1 MTSRPSLRTAR
12 TTRTGVALCTALAT
26 GIAGL
31 ATVTNAA
38 PAHAAVVANP
48 VTHSA
53 PGALIGLEPVGS
65 HETGVF
71 GESAAEIVAHHPD
84 SQRVMVVNAQ
94 SGKIDVLDVSE
105 PAGPKLLHS
114 VDGGTGTT
122 INSVAVRADGLAAA
136 TVEPADKTEPGSLIF
151 FDAAGDGEELGRV
164 GGGSLPDMVTITA
177 DGTSALVANE
187 GEPAEDYSVDPEGT
201 VSVVA
206 LPEGLEAPAQ
216 SDVRTAG
223 FTAFEDSLPEGVRIF
238 GPEEVDG
245 EEYTTTVAQNLEP
258 EYIATVDGTAY
269 VTLQENNAVAVVDI
283 AAAQVTDILPLG
295 TVDHSQ
301 PGNGLD
307 ALDRDEKVNIANWP
321 VKGLVQPDSIGA
333 YQAGGT
339 TYFVTANE
347 GDARDWDAYS
357 EEARV
362 KHLGDPD
369 ETDYL
374 DRPLPGL
381 CEGFAGLDAE
391 GIEDLQEDE
400 NLGRLNITL
409 ADGLS
414 GDGSCYEELYSYGTR
429 GFSVYSADG
438 TRVFD
443 SGAEFEEILADVAER
458 SPLVFNSNHEE
469 TAFDDRS
476 DNKGPEPEGLTLG
489 EINGRT
495 YAFIGLERVGGIFVY
510 DVTDPAG
517 SQFVTYVNNRDF
529 SVDPDETGSAEGAG
543 DLGPEGLAFIA
554 AKDSPN
560 GKPMLVVGNEVSG
573 TTTLF
578 EITGEGVEDGDDS
591 DDADDA
597 DDTDGGDGADGS
609 ADSSSEGDFIAGS
622 ALGSSAGTVFGVL
635 AGVLGLLGVLGL
647 FGQPLLNAMGDRFPQ
662 LRAQIEQALR

>member
-1 MTSRPSLRTAR
+1 MTSSPSVRTAR

-26 GIAGL
+26 GLAGL
-31 ATVTNAA
+31 ATVPHAA

-53 PGALIGLEPVGS
+53 PGAAIGLEPVGS
-65 HETGVF
+65 HETGVL

-105 PAGPKLLHS
+105 PAAPELLHS
-114 VDGGTGTT
+114 VDGGAGTT

-164 GGGSLPDMVTITA
+164 GVGSLPDMVTITA
-177 DGTSALVANE
+177 DGGSALVANE
-187 GEPAEDYSVDPEGT
+187 GEPAEDYSVDPEGS

-206 LPEGLEAPAQ
+206 LPETLEAPAQ
-216 SDVRTAG
+216 SDVRTAD
-223 FTAFEDSLPEGVRIF
+223 FTAFEDSLPEGVRVF

-245 EEYTTTVAQNLEP
+245 AEYTTTVAQNLEP
-258 EYIATVDGTAY
+258 EYIAAVDGTAY

-283 AAAQVTDILPLG
+283 AAARVTDILPLG

-301 PGNGLD
+301 PGTGLD
-307 ALDRDEKVNIANWP
+307 ASDRDEKVNIAEWP

-374 DRPLPGL
+374 DRPLPGP

-391 GIEDLQEDE
+391 GVADLQEDE

-414 GDGSCYEELYSYGTR
+414 EDGSCYEELYSYGTR

-489 EINGRT
+489 EIDGRT

-517 SQFVTYVNNRDF
+517 SKFVTYVNNRDF
-529 SVDPDETGSAEGAG
+529 SVDPDATGSAEGAG
-543 DLGPEGLAFIA
+543 DLGPEGLAFISA
-554 AKDSPN
+554 EDSPN
-560 GKPMLVVGNEVSG
+560 GRPMLVVGNEVSG

-578 EITGEGVEDGDDS
+578 EITGADG
-591 DDADDA
+591 DDADD
-597 DDTDGGDGADGS
+597 GDGADG
-609 ADSSSEGDFIAGS
+609 SSEGDFIAGS